1 MFEVALQCIAC
12 GKSFDL
18 RDHYLCDRCQGIL
31 EVQYDYASLKGKP
44 AEQLVPAPA
53 AGIWR
58 YQSFLPVHSES
69 SMVTLYEGGTPL
81 VHAANLGRALGHEPL
96 YCKDETRNPSGAFK
110 DRPISVGVS
119 KAVELGFDTVTTA
132 SSGNGAASLSIYAAK
147 AGLRCIV
154 FVPEKT
160 PMAKVAHAVTAG
172 ATVVRVRGDYSN
184 SYALAGAA
192 SARYRW
198 MNITTTFLNPYTF
211 EGDKTVA
218 YELYRQLEGS
228 APDWIIIPTG
238 AGPLLYGTCKGFE
251 ELNRLGLLDKLPRM
265 VAVQAEGCQ
274 PIVRAFEKNRPVA
287 AWEAVDTVASAIAD
301 PLRGYEKD
309 GDLVVRTIRKSN
321 GQAVAASDA
330 EIIES
335 VRELAEREGLFV
347 EPAAAAPISALKKLL
362 QKGLIRQN
370 EKVVCLLTGHGLK
383 DPQSSIRG
391 REVPLVDPGIEGLE
405 KLNLGNR

>member
-1 MFEVALQCIAC
+1 MFEVELRCIEC
-12 GKSFDL
+12 GKRFDL

-31 EVQYDYASLKGKP
+31 EVQYDYSSLEGKP
-44 AEQLVPAPA
+44 AEQVVPAPA

-58 YQSFLPVHSES
+58 YQSLLPVRSLS
-69 SMVTLYEGGTPL
+69 SVVSLYEGGTPL
-81 VHAANLGRALGHEPL
+81 IHARNLGRAIGHDCL

-110 DRPISVGVS
+110 DRPVSVGVS

-160 PMAKVAHAVTAG
+160 PIAKVAHAVTAG
-172 ATVVRVRGDYSN
+172 ATVVRVKGDYSN
-184 SYALAGAA
+184 SYALAKAA

-198 MNITTTFLNPYTF
+198 MNITTTFLNPYTL

-218 YELYRQLEGS
+218 FELYHQLDGG
-228 APDWIIIPTG
+228 APDWIIVPTG
-238 AGPLLYGTCKGFE
+238 AGPLLYGIYKGFE
-251 ELNRLGLLDKLPRM
+251 ELRRLGLLSKAPRM
-265 VAVQAEGCQ
+265 AAVQAEGCQ
-274 PIVRAFEKNRPVA
+274 PIVRAFENSRPVA
-287 AWEAVDTVASAIAD
+287 AWEAVHTVASAIAD

-321 GQAVAASDA
+321 GKAVSASDGQ
-330 EIIES
+330 IIES
-335 VRELAEREGLFV
+335 VKELGEREGIFV
-347 EPAAAAPISALKKLL
+347 EPAAAASLSALKKLL
-362 QKGLIRQN
+362 KEGSIRDK

-383 DPQSSIRG
+383 DPQSAIKAM
-391 REVPLVDPGIEGLE
+391 EIPQVEPGLEGLE
-405 KLNLGNR
+405 KLDLGNR

>member
-1 MFEVALQCIAC
+1 VFAVALQCIEC

-18 RDHYLCDRCQGIL
+18 RDHYLCDRCRGIL
-31 EVQYDYASLKGKP
+31 EVQYDYAALKGKP
-44 AEQLVPAPA
+44 PEQLLPAPA
-53 AGIWR
+53 PGIWR
-58 YQSFLPVHSES
+58 YQSLLPVRSAS
-69 SMVTLYEGGTPL
+69 SAVSLGEGGTPL
-81 VHAANLGRALGHEPL
+81 IQAGNLGRALGHDRL

-132 SSGNGAASLSIYAAK
+132 SSGNGAASLSIYAAR

-160 PMAKVAHAVTAG
+160 PMAKVAHALTAG
-172 ATVVRVRGDYSN
+172 AKVVRVRGDYSN

-198 MNITTTFLNPYTF
+198 MNVTTTFLNPYTF

-218 YELYRQLEGS
+218 YELYRQLDGGV
-228 APDWIIIPTG
+228 PDWIIVPTG
-238 AGPLLYGTCKGFE
+238 AGPLLYGIWKGFE
-251 ELNRLGLLDKLPRM
+251 ELVRLGLLDKLPRM

-274 PIVRAFEKNRPVA
+274 PIVRAFENDRPVS

-309 GDLVVRTIRKSN
+309 GDLVVRTLRKSN
-321 GQAVAASDA
+321 GQAVSAGDA
-330 EIIES
+330 EILGS
-335 VRELAEREGLFV
+335 VRELGEREGMFV
-347 EPAAAAPISALKKLL
+347 EPAAATPISALKKLL

-391 REVPLVDPGIEGLE
+391 REAPLVEPGIEGLE
-405 KLNLGNR
+405 KLDLNS